1 MFVKTSRSSL
11 KSAPKSKSLGGP
23 PSSRDSPSLDP
34 RLVEALT
41 ETFEAQAGSDR
52 GDRGIDVEDFQ
63 RALKIRSD
71 FLAHRMFAILD
82 RDGNG
87 RVSREEFLEAVRRLV
102 FGSTRQK
109 LRLAFQLHDLDGNGR
124 IEPAEIERMISL
136 GLAEEAGSEASGIRS
151 RRQRQS
157 KAEQLA
163 SLFLLTADQ
172 DGDGS
177 LSYAEFERIA
187 SSDERLLRLLSE
199 CEAARLAPDT
209 ELLKKPRSLQ
219 PWSERLRR
227 WLDNHLAWVAFLSI
241 WGLANAALA
250 IHGAWSNRAGGPYFM
265 LAHATGATMNLNGAL
280 ILLTVMRG
288 LLTKVRGSVIG
299 RLLPLDDT
307 LKLHRLL
314 GHSLLTAGVVHSVAH
329 GLNYSAGVGLPH
341 ALQTS
346 RAAQTGVGLLLIM
359 LVMWVFSLPPIRKS
373 GRFELF
379 YFVHFA
385 YVGWF
390 ALALFHARHL
400 PMWLSL
406 PLALFV
412 LESGLRYRRRS
423 AVAPV
428 VELSGLPSGVSCVT
442 LAKPAD
448 FRQRAGDYAF
458 LKIPALAAHEWHPFT
473 ISSAPEREHLTFH
486 VRSEGNWTSALR
498 HVCDTWQPEQPLSVH
513 IDGPYG
519 APSAHVFSTRHAVLI
534 GAGIGVTPFASVL
547 DSIVHRANAGDSV
560 LEKVHFYWLSR
571 ESRAFEWFADRLLE
585 LEQRDQQQLV
595 DINICMTGG
604 RGNIAAL
611 ALNLARDLSHDIGK
625 PDLVTGLR
633 TQTRLSAP
641 DFESELGQI
650 AERYAPEPVEVFY
663 CGPPS
668 LGRKLRGICARLG
681 LRLREEAF

>member
-1 MFVKTSRSSL
+1 MKT
-11 KSAPKSKSLGGP
+11 APNSKSLGGP

-41 ETFEAQAGSDR
+41 QTFEAQAGSDR
-52 GDRGIDVEDFQ
+52 AIDVEDFQ

-71 FLAHRMFAILD
+71 FLARRMFAILD

-124 IEPAEIERMISL
+124 IEPAEIERMIAL
-136 GLAEEAGSEASGIRS
+136 GLAEEAGSEVSGIRS
-151 RRQRQS
+151 TGQRQG

-187 SSDERLLRLLSE
+187 SSDERLLALLSE
-199 CEAARLAPDT
+199 CEAGRLAPDA
-209 ELLKKPRSLQ
+209 ELLKKPSHLP
-219 PWSERLRR
+219 PWPLRLRR
-227 WLDNHLAWVAFLSI
+227 WLDNRRSWLAFVAL
-241 WGLANAALA
+241 WGLGNVLLA
-250 IHGAWSNRAGGPYFM
+250 VHGALSNRAGGPYFM
-265 LAHATGATMNLNGAL
+265 LAHASGATMNLNGAL
-280 ILLTVMRG
+280 ILVSVMRG
-288 LLTKVRGSVIG
+288 LLTKVRASALG

-307 LKLHRLL
+307 PKLHRLL
-314 GHSLLTAGVVHSVAH
+314 GHSLLAAGVVHSVAH
-329 GLNYSAGVGLPH
+329 GLNYAAGHGLAR
-341 ALQTS
+341 ALESS
-346 RAAQTGVGLLLIM
+346 RAAQTGVGLLLIT
-359 LVMWVFSLPPIRKS
+359 LVMWVLALPPIRKS

-379 YFVHFA
+379 YFAHFA

-390 ALALFHARHL
+390 ALALFHAKHL
-400 PMWLSL
+400 AAWLAL
-406 PLALFV
+406 PLALFA
-412 LESGLRYRRRS
+412 LESVLRYRRRK
-423 AVAPV
+423 APARV
-428 VELSGLPSGVSCVT
+428 LELGGLPSGVSCIT
-442 LAKPAD
+442 LEKPVD
-448 FRQRAGDYAF
+448 FQLRAGDYAF

-486 VRSEGNWTSALR
+486 VRSEGNWTTALR
-498 HVCDTWQPEQPLSVH
+498 RVCDSWRPEQPLTVH

-571 ESRAFEWFADRLLE
+571 ESRAFEWFADLLLE

-611 ALNLARDLSHDIGK
+611 ALNLARDLSHDVGK

-641 DFESELGQI
+641 DFESELWQI
-650 AERYAPEPVEVFY
+650 AERHAPEPVEVFY